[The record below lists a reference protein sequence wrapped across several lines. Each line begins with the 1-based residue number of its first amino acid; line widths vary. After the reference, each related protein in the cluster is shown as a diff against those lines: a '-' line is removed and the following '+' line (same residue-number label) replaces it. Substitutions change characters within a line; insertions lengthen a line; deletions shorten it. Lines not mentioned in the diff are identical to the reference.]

1 MASRIAA
8 VLPIKE
14 EALRLYQPLILPLAI
29 SALGLLGILQS
40 VFEMWSSC
48 DRVRSN

>member
-8 VLPIKE
+8 VLPITE
-14 EALRLYQPLILPLAI
+14 ETVRLYQPLILPLAI

-40 VFEMWSSC
+40 RLRNV
-48 DRVRSN
+48 VVLRSRAK